1 MVMGKNGRSV
11 EVGGETDPT
20 SLADEVKNQNKQ
32 LTFFCFTFTVGSL

>member
-20 SLADEVKNQNKQ
+20 PLAVEVKNQNKQ
-32 LTFFCFTFTVGSL
+32 LTFFVLLLL